1 MNSAINKRKF
11 RAGLFF
17 THSVFTLLALSCII
31 PMLLVVILS
40 VSGTE
45 SIIERGYSLF
55 PKIWSLDA
63 FRYIFKSPELILN
76 SYGTT
81 LFVTV
86 VGTGVGLILTAM
98 IAYSLSR
105 KDYKLAGIL
114 GFLVFFSMLFNAG
127 MIPSYIVFTKYYLLK
142 DTYWI
147 LILPGL
153 VNSWNIILLRTFF
166 FDLPQEVLESASI
179 DGCSEMR
186 IFWQIVLPI
195 SKPALATIGLMLTL
209 GYWNEWTRSM
219 IYIDS
224 EHKYMLQYLLYKI
237 LRNAEEMMK
246 DSQAGLSLGMSEFPS
261 DSAKMAMAVIAAGPM
276 MFVFP
281 FFQKYFVRGI
291 TSGAVKG

>member
-1 MNSAINKRKF
+1 MIAAKKR
-11 RAGLFF
+11 GLRLNNWI
-17 THSVFTLLALSCII
+17 THIVFTLLALSCII
-31 PMLLVVILS
+31 PMLLVVII
-40 VSGTE
+40 
-45 SIIERGYSLF
+45 SISDSKSIVEHGYSLF
-55 PKIWSLDA
+55 PSLWSSAA
-63 FRYIFKSPELILN
+63 FRFIFQSPKLILT

-86 VGTGVGLILTAM
+86 VGTVVGLLLTAM
-98 IAYSLSR
+98 IAYALSR
-105 KDYKLAGIL
+105 KEYKFAGVI

-127 MIPSYIVFTKYYLLK
+127 LIPSYIVYTKYYFLK

-153 VNSWNIILLRTFF
+153 ISAWNIILLRTFF

-186 IFWQIVLPI
+186 IFWQIVLPM
-195 SKPALATIGLMLTL
+195 SKPALATIGLMMTL

-219 IYIDS
+219 IYIDTES
-224 EHKYMLQYLLYKI
+224 KFMLQFLLYKI
-237 LRNAEEMMK
+237 LQNADIMMK
-246 DSQAGLSLGMSEFPS
+246 DAQNGLSLGAQDFPS

-291 TSGAVKG
+291 TAGAVKG

>member
-1 MNSAINKRKF
+1 MITAVKKGKF
-11 RAGLFF
+11 RPGNLVI
-17 THSVFTLLALSCII
+17 HGVFTFLALGCIV

-40 VSGTE
+40 VSDTK
-45 SIIERGYSLF
+45 SIVEHGYSLF
-55 PKIWSLDA
+55 PSKLSIEA
-63 FRYIFKSPELILN
+63 YQYIFRSPKLILD

-81 LFVTV
+81 LFVTI

-98 IAYSLSR
+98 IAYALSR
-105 KDYKLAGIL
+105 RDYKLAGIV

-127 MIPSYIVFTKYYLLK
+127 MIPNYIIFTKYYLMK

-153 VNSWNIILLRTFF
+153 INSWNIILLRTFF

-186 IFWQIVLPI
+186 IFWQMVLPI
-195 SKPALATIGLMLTL
+195 SKPALATIGLMMML

-219 IYIDS
+219 IYIDTES
-224 EHKYMLQYLLYKI
+224 KYMLQYLLYKI

-246 DSQAGLSLGMSEFPS
+246 DSQVGMSLGAAEFPS

>member
-1 MNSAINKRKF
+1 MISSVKKR
-11 RAGLFF
+11 GLRLNNWI
-17 THSVFTLLALSCII
+17 THIVFTLLALSCVI

-40 VSGTE
+40 VSDSK
-45 SIIERGYSLF
+45 SIVERGYSLF
-55 PKIWSLDA
+55 PSLWSSAA
-63 FRYIFKSPELILN
+63 FRFIFQSPKLILT

-86 VGTGVGLILTAM
+86 VGTVIGLLLTAM
-98 IAYSLSR
+98 IAYALSR
-105 KDYKLAGIL
+105 KEYKFAGVI
-114 GFLVFFSMLFNAG
+114 GFVVFFSMLFSAG
-127 MIPSYIVFTKYYLLK
+127 LIPSYIVFTKYYMLK

-153 VNSWNIILLRTFF
+153 ISSWNIILLRTFF

-179 DGCSEMR
+179 DGCSEIR

-195 SKPALATIGLMLTL
+195 SKPALATIGLTMAL

-219 IYIDS
+219 IYIDTES
-224 EHKYMLQYLLYKI
+224 KFMMQFLLYKI
-237 LRNAEEMMK
+237 LQNAEIMMK
-246 DSQAGLSLGMSEFPS
+246 EAQAGFSLGGQDFPT

-291 TSGAVKG
+291 TTGAVKG

>member
-1 MNSAINKRKF
+1 MLANEKKGNF
-11 RAGLFF
+11 RPTNLFKHGIF
-17 THSVFTLLALSCII
+17 TVLALSCIV

-40 VSGTE
+40 ISDTK
-45 SIIERGYSLF
+45 SIVERGYSLF
-55 PKIWSLDA
+55 PNQLSLDA
-63 FRYIFKSPELILN
+63 FRYIFKSPRLILD
-76 SYGTT
+76 SYTTT
-81 LFVTV
+81 LFVTI

-98 IAYSLSR
+98 IAYALSR
-105 KDYKLAGIL
+105 KEYKLAGII
-114 GFLVFFSMLFNAG
+114 GFLVFFSMLFHAG

-153 VNSWNIILLRTFF
+153 ISSWNIILLRTFF
-166 FDLPQEVLESASI
+166 FDLPEEVLESARI

-195 SKPALATIGLMLTL
+195 SKPALATIGLMMTL
-209 GYWNEWTRSM
+209 GYWNEWMRSM

-224 EHKYMLQYLLYKI
+224 ESKYMLQYLLYKI
-237 LRNAEEMMK
+237 LRDAEEMMK
-246 DSQAGLSLGMSEFPS
+246 DAQVGLSLGIAEFPS
-261 DSAKMAMAVIAAGPM
+261 DSAKMAMAVVAAGPM

-291 TSGAVKG
+291 TAGAVKG